1 MPRTIKTIL
10 SISSLLFLAAAT
22 QPTPPPRPDAPANKP
37 ENKKVAEI
45 GEPAPSFALKDQHGK
60 THTLKEYEGKIV
72 VLEWFTETCPY
83 CRKSWTTGLVPKLI
97 KDLDG
102 LDKEI
107 VYIAVN
113 SSTNGTELEII
124 KGGKEFIEELELSTT
139 LLIDYDGTVGR
150 AYGAKTT
157 PHMFVID
164 AEGVLVFQG
173 AFSDDKRFKNGEDA
187 EIYALTAIKQLIADE
202 AVSPS
207 YVQPWGCPVKYGKG
221 KPGRGGRKGPPSNGP
236 SF

>member
-1 MPRTIKTIL
+1 MRHTLKTIL

-22 QPTPPPRPDAPANKP
+22 QPAPPPDAPANKP

-45 GEPAPSFALKDQHGK
+45 GEPAPLFALKDQHGK

-72 VLEWFTETCPY
+72 VLEWFNERCPY
-83 CRKSWTTGLVPKLI
+83 CRTSWTTGLVPKLI

-113 SSTNGTELEII
+113 SSANRPEPEII
-124 KGGKEFIEELELSTT
+124 KGSKEFIEELELPTT
-139 LLIDYDGTVGR
+139 LLIDYDGAIGR

-164 AEGVLVFQG
+164 AEGVLVYQG

-187 EIYALTAIKQLIADE
+187 EIYPLTAVKQLIADE
-202 AVSPS
+202 KVSPS
-207 YVQPWGCPVKYGKG
+207 YVQPWGCSVKYSKG
-221 KPGRGGRKGPPSNGP
+221 KPGRGGSKGRPNNGP
-236 SF
+236 GF